1 MTSDTAPPSK
11 AYPSPGLLINYCH
24 VKQLNLTLAHT
35 LAHGIVTTQTQTTE
49 SLQPTRF
56 AEIDDALRRY
66 ALKGSRVE
74 RADPTFLSFGGM
86 EWDFKNWR
94 CAYPQSQTSW
104 RRAIASLKM
113 QAEHARRQWP
123 SIRVVFSRTM
133 FKPTYGTFGCPC
145 CAIEAHFWHYNHL
158 LRQRELN
165 WPSGGGEGGGD
176 GGGGGGSGGGKAGD
190 GAGSAMR
197 RSARRGGAKGV
208 TGPVAV
214 DNGVCSGIHVL
225 DMQRMMLCN
234 DSVGTC
240 VENNAT
246 HSLWPR
252 LWLSG
257 GFFSHP
263 QIMPQA
269 AWRFGQPRRQF
280 FASEAALAGQSGCFE
295 HTIGGHVLLPH
306 GLDRRRPARVTASQ
320 LAVREPP
327 R

>member
-1 MTSDTAPPSK
+1 MLCEGFNAPVMTTDAAPPSE
-11 AYPSPGLLINYCH
+11 AYPRPGLLINYCH
-24 VKQLNLTLAHT
+24 VTQLNLTLAHT
-35 LAHGIVTTQTQTTE
+35 LAHGIVTTKTQTTE

-86 EWDFKNWR
+86 EWDFKNWG

-104 RRAIASLKM
+104 QRAIASLKM

-165 WPSGGGEGGGD
+165 WPSGSGEGGGD

-190 GAGSAMR
+190 GEGSAMR
-197 RSARRGGAKGV
+197 RSARRGGAKGG

-225 DMQRMMLCN
+225 DMQRMMPCN

-240 VENNAT
+240 VENNAAQPLAAAVALRILF
-246 HSLWPR
+246 SPPDCA
-252 LWLSG
+252 SG
-257 GFFSHP
+257 C
-263 QIMPQA
+263 QA
-269 AWRFGQPRRQF
+269 LRP
-280 FASEAALAGQSGCFE
+280 ASARILCEAALAG
-295 HTIGGHVLLPH
+295 HNRAALNT
-306 GLDRRRPARVTASQ
+306 R
-320 LAVREPP
+320 
-327 R
+327 

>member
-1 MTSDTAPPSK
+1 MTSE
-11 AYPSPGLLINYCH
+11 AYPRPGLLFNYCH

-35 LAHGIVTTQTQTTE
+35 LAHGTVTTQTQTTE

-56 AEIDDALRRY
+56 AEIDEALRRS
-66 ALKGSRVE
+66 ALRGSRVE

-104 RRAIASLKM
+104 RRAITSLKM
-113 QAEHARRQWP
+113 QTEHARRQWP

-145 CAIEAHFWHYNHL
+145 CAIEEHFWHYNNL

-165 WPSGGGEGGGD
+165 WPSGGREGVGD
-176 GGGGGGSGGGKAGD
+176 GGGGGSGGGKGGD
-190 GAGSAMR
+190 GEGSAMR
-197 RSARRGGAKGV
+197 RSARRGGAKGG

-234 DSVGTC
+234 DSVGTL
-240 VENNAT
+240 VSKT
-246 HSLWPR
+246 TWPSLRPR

-257 GFFSHP
+257 CLRLPGAP
-263 QIMPQA
+263 D
-269 AWRFGQPRRQF
+269 
-280 FASEAALAGQSGCFE
+280 ASGSLGANSLPVIGCAGRPYRTALN
-295 HTIGGHVLLPH
+295 T
-306 GLDRRRPARVTASQ
+306 R
-320 LAVREPP
+320 
-327 R
+327 